1 MPLSREQFAHLIPH
15 QGLMCLIDWIESW
28 DDATISCRTASHRSS
43 SNPLAVD
50 GRLHGVC
57 GIEYAAQAAALHGG
71 LLMQQLRGRAAPGR
85 LAAVRNV
92 RLERLRLDDL
102 NEDLRIRADAEW
114 ADSRGLSYRFAVTA
128 GRTELLEGRL
138 LVMLGRENVS

>member
-1 MPLSREQFAHLIPH
+1 M
-15 QGLMCLIDWIESW
+15 
-28 DDATISCRTASHRSS
+28 
-43 SNPLAVD
+43 D

-71 LLMQQLRGRAAPGR
+71 LLVQELRGRATPGR
-85 LAAVRNV
+85 LAAVRDV

-102 NEDLRIRADAEW
+102 NEDLLIRADAEW

-128 GRTELLEGRL
+128 GLTGLLEGRL
-138 LVMLGRENVS
+138 LVILDPESVP

>member
-1 MPLSREQFAHLIPH
+1 MPLSREEFAHLIPH
-15 QGLMCLIDWIESW
+15 QGSMCLIDFIETW
-28 DDATISCRTASHRSS
+28 DEAAISCRTASHRSP

-71 LLMQQLRGRAAPGR
+71 LLRQQLRGRAAPGR
-85 LAAVRNV
+85 LVAVRDV

-128 GRTELLEGRL
+128 GLTELLEGRL
-138 LVMLGRENVS
+138 LVILDPESVP